1 MTTTEI
7 LIITGIVLVI
17 VLFTI
22 LMIILLRNS
31 KAPTSE
37 IKGRH
42 QQEILSKIEHLQTA
56 FKAEIEK
63 QNLQSK
69 TDIEKTFMSFKEAVS
84 TKLNTDLQT
93 MNEKVETRLKEGF
106 QSSDQLFKNMVEKLA
121 IIDTTQKNIENLS
134 GHVTDLKTY
143 LSDKKQRGMYGE
155 VQLYQILE
163 NVFGENNQALFT
175 KQHTLSNGTKVDALV
190 YGSDQALNIPIDSKF
205 SLENY
210 IRMNDETLSEAS
222 RKEASKLFEQNIKK
236 HINDIASKYIIKNET
251 TNYALMFIPSEAVFS
266 EIQANYVDLILYAQQ
281 KNVWLT
287 SPTTL
292 VYMLTMIL
300 LIYQDVEK
308 EKHAEKMLLEID
320 RLFNDFR
327 LFFERWDIFKKEI
340 KKLVDSIDSLD
351 KPMERLNKK
360 VYKIKTSDFDNLDND
375 A

>member
-31 KAPTSE
+31 KTPTSE

-320 RLFNDFR
+320 RLFDDFR
-327 LFFERWDIFKKEI
+327 LFFARWDIFKKEI

>member
-320 RLFNDFR
+320 RLFDDFR
-327 LFFERWDIFKKEI
+327 LFFARWDTFKKEI

>member
-84 TKLNTDLQT
+84 TKLNTELQT

-266 EIQANYVDLILYAQQ
+266 EIQDNYVDLILYAQQ

-320 RLFNDFR
+320 RLFDDFR
-327 LFFERWDIFKKEI
+327 LFFARWDTFKKEI

>member
-210 IRMNDETLSEAS
+210 IRMYDETSSEAS

-320 RLFNDFR
+320 RLFDDFR

>member
-84 TKLNTDLQT
+84 TKLNMDLQT

-308 EKHAEKMLLEID
+308 EKHAEKMLLEVD
-320 RLFNDFR
+320 RLFDDFR
-327 LFFERWDIFKKEI
+327 LFFERWNIFKKEI

>member
-17 VLFTI
+17 VLLTI

-134 GHVTDLKTY
+134 GHVIDLKTY

-236 HINDIASKYIIKNET
+236 HINDIASKYIIKHET

-320 RLFNDFR
+320 RLFDDFR
-327 LFFERWDIFKKEI
+327 LFFARWDIFKKEI

>member
-31 KAPTSE
+31 KTPTSE

-42 QQEILSKIEHLQTA
+42 QQEILSKIEHLQTV

-327 LFFERWDIFKKEI
+327 LFFERWDVFKKEI

>member
-31 KAPTSE
+31 KTPTSE

-320 RLFNDFR
+320 RLFDDFR
-327 LFFERWDIFKKEI
+327 LFFARWDTFKKEI

>member
-22 LMIILLRNS
+22 LMIILQRNS
-31 KAPTSE
+31 KTPTSE

-320 RLFNDFR
+320 RLFDDFR
-327 LFFERWDIFKKEI
+327 LFFARWDIFKKEI

>member
-320 RLFNDFR
+320 RLFDDFR

>member
-17 VLFTI
+17 VLLTI

-320 RLFNDFR
+320 RLFDDFR
-327 LFFERWDIFKKEI
+327 LFFARWDTFKKEI

>member
-22 LMIILLRNS
+22 LMIILQRNS
-31 KAPTSE
+31 KTPTSE

-210 IRMNDETLSEAS
+210 IRMNDETLSEVS

-320 RLFNDFR
+320 RLFDDFR
-327 LFFERWDIFKKEI
+327 LFFARWDIFKKEI